1 MVVEDGVDYM
11 DEANRLAAENG
22 WYDVDQYDNLAN
34 MKAHEESMAPELYT
48 QTEGSI
54 THFVAGGSTGGTVSG
69 VGKGLKAVKPGV
81 KIVLADPVGSV
92 FAPMFE
98 TGELVEQ
105 GKFLVEGVG
114 KGNIRKITT
123 QRQYRAHREGGSE
136 GGRGR
141 TRRPAAGSS
150 ALVAAVTVLTC
161 PCAGCVVLLD
171 LICSW

>member
-150 ALVAAVTVLTC
+150 ALVAAVTVLT
-161 PCAGCVVLLD
+161 
-171 LICSW
+171 